1 MVKKKLFAAV
11 LGTAMAASL
20 LSGCGGASDTSS
32 SGSDSNET
40 VEVEQEE
47 IESEPETEADTEAEE
62 DASASEA
69 EVTDTSSDDNA
80 GGGKKVGIA
89 MPTKSLE
96 RWNRDG
102 SYLEEQFKGK
112 GFDVSLTY
120 SDNKIDQQVK
130 DIEGLIADK
139 VDLLVIAAIDGESL
153 SQVLADA
160 KEENIPVISYD
171 RLIMNTDAVSYYVSF
186 DNYTV
191 GKLQG
196 EFVKEQLDL
205 DNAAGPFNIEFTAGD
220 PADNNAGFFFN
231 GAYDVLKPYIDDG
244 KLVVPSGQ
252 TSFDQVATKSW
263 DTATAMSRFQNIL
276 GSNYSDGTQL
286 DVALCS
292 NDSTALGVTQ
302 AISTDYAG
310 TNSVIVTG
318 QDGDEANLAN
328 LVDGKQ
334 TMTVY
339 KAVANE
345 AVATLD
351 LGVAILSGQ
360 TPDASLID
368 NAGWSFDCAYDTS
381 SYDNGTGIIPSY
393 LLVPTVVT
401 KDNLQKELVDTGYYT
416 MDENGYPHPTN

>member
-1 MVKKKLFAAV
+1 
-11 LGTAMAASL
+11 
-20 LSGCGGASDTSS
+20 
-32 SGSDSNET
+32 
-40 VEVEQEE
+40 
-47 IESEPETEADTEAEE
+47 
-62 DASASEA
+62 
-69 EVTDTSSDDNA
+69 
-80 GGGKKVGIA
+80 

-112 GFDVSLTY
+112 GYDVSVTY
-120 SDNKIDQQVK
+120 SDNKIDQQIK
-130 DIEGLIADK
+130 DIEGLIADN

-153 SQVLADA
+153 TQVLSEA

-171 RLIMNTDAVSYYVSF
+171 RLIMNSDAISYYVSF

-196 EFVKEQLDL
+196 EFVRDQLDL
-205 DNAAGPFNIEFTAGD
+205 DNAKGPFNIEFTAGD

-231 GAYDVLKPYIDDG
+231 GAFDVLKPYIDKG
-244 KLVVPSGQ
+244 TLVVPSGQ
-252 TSFDQVATKSW
+252 TAFDQVATKSW
-263 DTATAMSRFQNIL
+263 DTATAMTRFQNIL

-302 AISTDYAG
+302 AIESDYAG
-310 TNSVIVTG
+310 KNSVIITG

-328 LVDGKQ
+328 IVDGKQ

-345 AVATLD
+345 AVVTLD
-351 LGVAILSGQ
+351 VGIALLNGQ
-360 TPDASLID
+360 TPDAALID
-368 NAGWSFDCAYDTS
+368 ASGWSFDCAYDTE
-381 SYDNGTGIIPSY
+381 SYNNNTKTVPSY

-401 KDNLQKELVDTGYYT
+401 KDNIQKELVDTGYYT
-416 MDENGYPHPTN
+416 MDDKGYAHPAQ

>member
-1 MVKKKLFAAV
+1 MRAKKLLAVMLSAV
-11 LGTAMAASL
+11 LAFSLVACGEDKGTTDNASTDNAA
-20 LSGCGGASDTSS
+20 TEESS
-32 SGSDSNET
+32 SDSGET
-40 VEVEQEE
+40 
-47 IESEPETEADTEAEE
+47 ADAP
-62 DASASEA
+62 AA
-69 EVTDTSSDDNA
+69 A
-80 GGGKKVGIA
+80 GGNKVGIA

-102 SYLEEQFKGK
+102 SYLEEQFKSK
-112 GFDVSLTY
+112 GYEVSLTY

-130 DIEGLIADK
+130 DIEGLIADN
-139 VDLLVIAAIDGESL
+139 VNLLVVAAIDGESL
-153 SQVLADA
+153 SQVLAQA
-160 KEENIPVISYD
+160 KEQGIPVISYD
-171 RLIMNTDAVSYYVSF
+171 RLIMNTDAISYYVSF

-196 EFVKEQLDL
+196 EFVRDQLDL

-231 GAYDVLKPYIDDG
+231 GAKDALQKYLDEG
-244 KLVVPSGQ
+244 KLVVQSGQ
-252 TSFDQVATKSW
+252 TEFDQVATQQW
-263 DTATAMSRFQNIL
+263 DTSKALTRFQNIL
-276 GSNYSDGTQL
+276 GSNYADKQL

-302 AISTDYAG
+302 AIESDYNG
-310 TNSVIVTG
+310 SNQVIVTG
-318 QDGDEANLAN
+318 QDGDEANLQN
-328 LVDGKQ
+328 IVDGKQ

-351 LGVAILSGQ
+351 LGDAILQGK
-360 TPDASLID
+360 TPDENLIKE
-368 NAGWSFDCAYDTS
+368 AGWSFECAYDTS

-401 KDNLQKELVDTGYYT
+401 KDNIQSELVDTGYYT
-416 MDENGYPHPTN
+416 MGDDGYPHPVG

>member
-1 MVKKKLFAAV
+1 MFKKKLMAGL
-11 LGTAMAASL
+11 LGTAMVASML
-20 LSGCGGASDTSS
+20 TGCGAASDTA
-32 SGSDSNET
+32 SNDT
-40 VEVEQEE
+40 
-47 IESEPETEADTEAEE
+47 ADTEATTAAAVADDTEE
-62 DASASEA
+62 DKADDA
-69 EVTDTSSDDNA
+69 SSDDA
-80 GGGKKVGIA
+80 ADDSADTAADAGGKKVGIA

-102 SYLEEQFKGK
+102 SYLEEQFKNK
-112 GFDVSLTY
+112 GYEVSLTY

-130 DIEGLIADK
+130 DIEGLIADD

-153 SQVLADA
+153 TQVLADA
-160 KEENIPVISYD
+160 KEEGIPVISYD

-196 EFVKEQLDL
+196 EFVRDQLDL
-205 DNAAGPFNIEFTAGD
+205 DNADGPFNIEFTAGD

-252 TSFDQVATKSW
+252 TQFDQVATKSW
-263 DTATAMSRFQNIL
+263 DTATAMTRFQNIL

-302 AISTDYAG
+302 AIETDYAG
-310 TNSVIVTG
+310 NNSVIITG

-328 LVDGKQ
+328 IVDGKQ

-345 AVATLD
+345 AVVTLD
-351 LGVAILSGQ
+351 VGIALLSGQ
-360 TPDASLID
+360 TPDAALID
-368 NAGWSFDCAYDTS
+368 ASGWNFECAYDTS
-381 SYDNGTGIIPSY
+381 SYDNGTGVIPSY

-416 MDENGYPHPTN
+416 MDDDGYAHPTN

>member
-1 MVKKKLFAAV
+1 MFKKKFLAGV
-11 LGTAMAASL
+11 LGTAMVASML
-20 LSGCGGASDTSS
+20 TGCGAASDTA
-32 SGSDSNET
+32 SNDTADTEAT
-40 VEVEQEE
+40 TAAATEATEE
-47 IESEPETEADTEAEE
+47 ETEAD
-62 DASASEA
+62 ASAS
-69 EVTDTSSDDNA
+69 DTASDTADDTA
-80 GGGKKVGIA
+80 SAGGKKVGIA

-102 SYLEEQFKGK
+102 SYLEEQFKNK
-112 GFDVSLTY
+112 GYEVSLTY

-130 DIEGLIADK
+130 DIESLIADD

-153 SQVLADA
+153 TQVLSDA
-160 KEENIPVISYD
+160 KEEGIPVISYD

-196 EFVKEQLDL
+196 EFVRDQLDL
-205 DNAAGPFNIEFTAGD
+205 DNAEGPFNIEFTAGD

-231 GAYDVLKPYIDDG
+231 GAYDALKSYIDEG

-252 TSFDQVATKSW
+252 TEFDQVATKSW
-263 DTATAMSRFQNIL
+263 DTATAMTRFQNIL

-302 AISTDYAG
+302 AIESDYAG
-310 TNSVIVTG
+310 TNSVIITG

-328 LVDGKQ
+328 IVDGKQ

-345 AVATLD
+345 AVVTLD
-351 LGVAILSGQ
+351 VGIALLNGE
-360 TPDASLID
+360 TPDAALID
-368 NAGWSFDCAYDTS
+368 GSGWDFECAYDTT

-401 KDNLQKELVDTGYYT
+401 KDNIQKELVDTGYYT
-416 MDENGYPHPTN
+416 MDDDGYPHPTN

>member
-1 MVKKKLFAAV
+1 MFKRKFLAAV
-11 LGTAMAASL
+11 LGTAMVASL
-20 LSGCGGASDTSS
+20 MTGCGGAADTSS
-32 SGSDSNET
+32 SSND
-40 VEVEQEE
+40 
-47 IESEPETEADTEAEE
+47 ETEAVTEAATEAAADDTAADDTAADDTAADDTAADDGAA
-62 DASASEA
+62 DA
-69 EVTDTSSDDNA
+69 
-80 GGGKKVGIA
+80 GGKKVGIA

-102 SYLEEQFKGK
+102 SYLQEQFQGK
-112 GFDVSLTY
+112 GYEVSLTY

-130 DIEGLIADK
+130 DIEGLIADG

-153 SQVLADA
+153 SQVLAEA

-196 EFVKEQLDL
+196 EFVRDQLDL

-231 GAYDVLKPYIDDG
+231 GAFDVLKPYIDKG
-244 KLVVPSGQ
+244 TLVVPSGQ

-310 TNSVIVTG
+310 SNSVIVTG

-351 LGVAILSGQ
+351 IGIALLNGE
-360 TPDASLID
+360 TPDAGLID
-368 NAGWSFDCAYDTS
+368 KAGWSFECAYDTA

-401 KDNLQKELVDTGYYT
+401 KDNIQKELVDTGYYT

>member
-1 MVKKKLFAAV
+1 MFKKKLMAV
-11 LGTAMAASL
+11 LLGTALAASML
-20 LSGCGGASDTSS
+20 TGCGAASDTNSDDAS
-32 SGSDSNET
+32 TTETVTEAAADDSTGSDS
-40 VEVEQEE
+40 
-47 IESEPETEADTEAEE
+47 ETE
-62 DASASEA
+62 
-69 EVTDTSSDDNA
+69 SDST
-80 GGGKKVGIA
+80 GSGKKVGIA

-102 SYLEEQFKGK
+102 SYLEEQFSSK
-112 GFDVSLTY
+112 GFEVSLTY

-130 DIEGLIADK
+130 DIEALIADD

-160 KEENIPVISYD
+160 KDEGIPVISYD

-205 DNAAGPFNIEFTAGD
+205 DNAEGPYNIEFTAGD

-252 TSFDQVATKSW
+252 TEFDQVATKSW
-263 DTATAMSRFQNIL
+263 DTATAMTRFQNIL

-302 AISTDYAG
+302 AIESDYAG
-310 TNSVIVTG
+310 SNSVIITG

-328 LVDGKQ
+328 IVDGKQ

-351 LGVAILSGQ
+351 LGIALLKGE

-368 NAGWSFDCAYDTS
+368 NSGWSFDCTYDTS

-401 KDNLQKELVDTGYYT
+401 KDNIQSELVDTGYYT
-416 MDENGYPHPTN
+416 MDDDGYPHPTN

>member
-1 MVKKKLFAAV
+1 MRKSKKALALMLGATMSLSMFA
-11 LGTAMAASL
+11 
-20 LSGCGGASDTSS
+20 GCGE
-32 SGSDSNET
+32 SGGSTTAAATEAAT
-40 VEVEQEE
+40 EA
-47 IESEPETEADTEAEE
+47 PAETEAATEAPAETEAATEAETE
-62 DASASEA
+62 AATEATADA
-69 EVTDTSSDDNA
+69 
-80 GGGKKVGIA
+80 GGKKVGIA

-102 SYLEEQFKGK
+102 SYLEEQFKNK
-112 GFDVSLTY
+112 GYEVKLTY

-130 DIEGLIADK
+130 DIEGLIADD

-153 SQVLADA
+153 TQVLSEA

-196 EFVKEQLDL
+196 EFVKDQLDL

-244 KLVVPSGQ
+244 KLVVVSGQ
-252 TSFDQVATKSW
+252 TSFDQVATKAW
-263 DTATAMSRFQNIL
+263 DTATAMNRFQNIL

-302 AISTDYAG
+302 AIETDYAG
-310 TNSVIVTG
+310 TNSVIITG
-318 QDGDEANLAN
+318 QDGDEANLKN

-351 LGVAILSGQ
+351 LGVALLNGE
-360 TPDASLID
+360 TPDAKLID
-368 NAGWSFDCAYDTS
+368 NSGWDFDCAYDTE
-381 SYDNGTGIIPSY
+381 SYDNGTGKIPSY

-416 MDENGYPHPTN
+416 MGDDGYPHPTN

>member
-20 LSGCGGASDTSS
+20 LAGCGAASDTSD
-32 SGSDSNET
+32 SGSSSND
-40 VEVEQEE
+40 
-47 IESEPETEADTEAEE
+47 TEAAVVEEEKDEEVAEDTEAETT
-62 DASASEA
+62 EA
-69 EVTDTSSDDNA
+69 EEAETEEDSSSDDSA
-80 GGGKKVGIA
+80 SAGGKKVGIA

-112 GFDVSLTY
+112 GYEVSLTY

-231 GAYDVLKPYIDDG
+231 GAYDVLKPYIDEG

-351 LGVAILSGQ
+351 IGIALLNGE
-360 TPDASLID
+360 TPDAGLID
-368 NAGWSFDCAYDTS
+368 KAGWSFECAYDTS

-401 KDNLQKELVDTGYYT
+401 KDNIQKELVDTGYYT
-416 MDENGYPHPTN
+416 MDDDGYPHPTN

>member
-1 MVKKKLFAAV
+1 
-11 LGTAMAASL
+11 
-20 LSGCGGASDTSS
+20 
-32 SGSDSNET
+32 
-40 VEVEQEE
+40 
-47 IESEPETEADTEAEE
+47 
-62 DASASEA
+62 
-69 EVTDTSSDDNA
+69 
-80 GGGKKVGIA
+80 
-89 MPTKSLE
+89 
-96 RWNRDG
+96 
-102 SYLEEQFKGK
+102 
-112 GFDVSLTY
+112 
-120 SDNKIDQQVK
+120 QQVK
-130 DIEGLIADK
+130 DIEGLIADG

-153 SQVLADA
+153 SQVLAEA

-196 EFVKEQLDL
+196 EFVRDQLDL
-205 DNAAGPFNIEFTAGD
+205 DNATGPFNIEFTAGD

-231 GAYDVLKPYIDDG
+231 GAYDVLKPYIDKG
-244 KLVVPSGQ
+244 TLVVPSGQ
-252 TSFDQVATKSW
+252 TSFDQVATKAW

-302 AISTDYAG
+302 AIGTDYAG
-310 TNSVIVTG
+310 SNSVIITG

-328 LVDGKQ
+328 IVDGKQ

-351 LGVAILSGQ
+351 LGVALLNGE
-360 TPDASLID
+360 TPDAGLID
-368 NAGWSFDCAYDTS
+368 KAGWSFECAYDTS
-381 SYDNGTGIIPSY
+381 SYDNGTGVIPSF

-401 KDNLQKELVDTGYYT
+401 KDNIQKELVDTGYYT
-416 MDENGYPHPTN
+416 MDENGYPHPAN